1 MFHSGRLHTLGPAPA
16 PAPQT
21 SAVALHAPVRS
32 NEFSNKNNQP
42 HKRSSLH
49 SLLFQGNA
57 SKTRDLKAQ
66 ILLAPKSPKQLENVI
81 VFK

>member
-1 MFHSGRLHTLGPAPA
+1 MFHSGRLHTLGPA

-42 HKRSSLH
+42 HKCSSLH

-66 ILLAPKSPKQLENVI
+66 ILAAPKSKQLGNII